1 MLVRNLTQAELI
13 VKGVTGKKITLPSL
27 KVVDIDG
34 LEFTAERL
42 KKHFGRYIHILTEK
56 GKVADD
62 LSTETKEDLESKKDD
77 NNVQIVDETS
87 AEKEMGEDAG
97 NEGDN
102 KDVDTEN
109 ADNDT
114 DNLDELVNSVL
125 EEIEDGTAEKEEK
138 SEEKPAKAAK
148 KTGKKANKNK

>member
-13 VKGVTGKKITLPSL
+13 VKGITGKKITLPSL

-34 LEFTAERL
+34 LEFPAERL

-56 GKVADD
+56 EKVADD
-62 LSTETKEDLESKKDD
+62 LSTETKEDLESKKDN
-77 NNVQIVDETS
+77 NNVQTVDETS
-87 AEKEMGEDAG
+87 AKEEVGEGAG

-102 KDVDTEN
+102 KDVDIEN
-109 ADNDT
+109 VDNDT

-125 EEIEDGTAEKEEK
+125 EEIEDGTTDK
-138 SEEKPAKAAK
+138 EEKPAKTAK

>member
-56 GKVADD
+56 GKAADD
-62 LSTETKEDLESKKDD
+62 LSTEIKEDLESKKDD

-87 AEKEMGEDAG
+87 AEKEVGEGAG

-109 ADNDT
+109 VDNDT
-114 DNLDELVNSVL
+114 DDLDELVNSVL

-138 SEEKPAKAAK
+138 PAKAAK